1 MNALDT
7 AYTDVYARP
16 GGDGPDDD
24 LLSEIRERYQ
34 QWDEVWEPIRKERT
48 TDMRYIAGNP
58 WSDEDKKLRTGR
70 PCINHDELGQYVN
83 QLVNGVRQSKRGIK
97 VDPAGDGSNDETARL
112 RQDLIRTI
120 EYGSNAGSIY
130 ANAFQSMVEGS
141 YAFFRISRRYVSNN
155 VEAEDRQSF
164 DQEILIKPIANPSSV
179 VYDPECKEPDW
190 SDARGCFLLDRIS
203 RKEFKRRY
211 PKAEFS
217 GFASHHMDI
226 APGWATAEQ
235 VLLAE
240 YWRIETKRKTIYL
253 LESGAVTESPKGRK
267 VDKKRIVEEKSVM
280 HYVTNGLEI
289 LERSDEPEPG
299 TLLPIIPMIGLERY
313 EDDGIARRVLY
324 SLVRLARD
332 PQMSLAYLNS
342 QEMEEA
348 GLTPKSPFIGY
359 KGQFDSSRDQWQM
372 VTRQAVAFLESD
384 IPDNWPAG
392 QVPPLPQRVPF
403 TPNFA
408 AYEVAKDSCRR
419 AIQAAMGITPLPTAM
434 QRQSEKSGVALQRIE
449 NLEALGSYHF
459 IDGYDRALRLAG
471 RVIDQWIPSVYC
483 HERKIHLRKPDDSY
497 RQVTLNTEAPYFDP
511 KANADVCY
519 PVEEVDHAISIS
531 TGPSYSTQREATN
544 DFLDTLIGQM
554 PQLPI
559 SPPQAAKLLAL
570 AIQLKDLGPKGDQ
583 MAEIISPTEGSPDQA
598 AAQAQQLQ
606 AQSQQQAMVIQQ
618 LQTALQQLAME
629 KQAKVV
635 EQQGKMALEQL
646 RSQASVLTER
656 LKVDAQIATA
666 EIQTKA
672 QIEKERQSAL
682 AEVYKQSHQQ
692 VHEAR
697 TQAAEHQHEH
707 ALAQQ
712 EHLQQLAESREQ
724 RAHEANLQQ
733 DQIDAQQQQQ
743 QATEPEGPE
752 GNGEE

>member
-1 MNALDT
+1 MNTLDT

-16 GGDGPDDD
+16 NMDDGPDGD
-24 LLSEIRERYQ
+24 LLSEIRERYKS
-34 QWDEVWEPIRKERT
+34 WDETWEPIRKERT
-48 TDMRYIAGNP
+48 TDMRYIAGRP
-58 WSDEDKKLRTGR
+58 WSDEDIKQRAGR
-70 PCINHDELGQYVN
+70 PCINHDELSQYVN

-97 VDPAGDGSNDETARL
+97 VDPAGDGTNDETARL

-155 VEAEDRQSF
+155 VEANDRSAF
-164 DQEILIKPIANPSSV
+164 DQEIVIRPIANPSSV

-211 PKAEFS
+211 PKAEF
-217 GFASHHMDI
+217 ASFSAHHMDI
-226 APGWATAEQ
+226 APGWSSDDQ

-240 YWRIETKRKTIYL
+240 YWRIETKRKTLYL
-253 LESGAVTESPKGRK
+253 LESGAVTESPKGRA

-299 TLLPIIPMIGLERY
+299 TLLPIIPMVGLERY
-313 EDDGIARRVLY
+313 EDDGISRRVLY

-359 KGQFDSSRDQWQM
+359 KGQFDSSREQWQM

-459 IDGYDRALRLAG
+459 IDGYDRSLRLAG

-483 HERKIHLRKPDDSY
+483 HERKMHLRKPDDSY
-497 RQVTLNTEAPYFDP
+497 RQVTLNTAEPYWDP
-511 KANADVCY
+511 KSQAAVCY
-519 PVEEVDHAISIS
+519 PVEEVDHSIAIS

-559 SPPQAAKLLAL
+559 TPPQGAKLLAL

-598 AAQAQQLQ
+598 AAQAQQMQ
-606 AQSQQQAMVIQQ
+606 AQAQQQTLVMQQMQQELQQ
-618 LQTALQQLAME
+618 LQME
-629 KQAKVV
+629 KQGKVV
-635 EQQGKMALEQL
+635 ENEYKLRLENI
-646 RSQASVLTER
+646 RTQASVLIER
-656 LKVDAQIATA
+656 LKVDAQIAVA
-666 EIQTKA
+666 EAQTKS
-672 QIEKERQSAL
+672 QMTSQRLKSFD
-682 AEVYKQSHQQ
+682 EVYKQGHDQMHEVTSQ
-692 VHEAR
+692 VR
-697 TQAAEHQHEH
+697 DQQHE
-707 ALAQQ
+707 LRMAQQ
-712 EHLQQLAESREQ
+712 EYAQQALEAARQRE
-724 RAHEANLQQ
+724 HEAGLQQ
-733 DQIDAQQQQQ
+733 DQLEAQQQQPD
-743 QATEPEGPE
+743 ESG
-752 GNGEE
+752 GEEE